1 MKTRYIVSYD
11 ICDPR
16 RLRLVHRTVR
26 GFGEPLQYSVFQCD
40 LSPSER
46 ILLIE
51 ALAPI
56 INHWEDQVMFID
68 LGPADGRGT
77 QTIETLGRAISTAAS
92 ERVAFIV

>member
-1 MKTRYIVSYD
+1 
-11 ICDPR
+11 
-16 RLRLVHRTVR
+16 
-26 GFGEPLQYSVFQCD
+26 
-40 LSPSER
+40 
-46 ILLIE
+46 LLIE